1 MIPAAPTVPS
11 ASRAAPARAPGGRR
25 AIALA
30 SGAVVACAAATL
42 GLGVE
47 LNRTRLALQADGVLE
62 FNFVQQLD
70 HDFDALAHAL
80 ADRLRADP
88 ADAALVAAT
97 EAAWRTR
104 FDVLWSAVVT
114 IDPAW
119 AGEVLDAPE
128 GYASV
133 AGMRRFVNG
142 LDADLAAGPPELAR
156 LETARR
162 DARALSG
169 EVYEVGLAMYQAKG
183 ALRDRVSERLD
194 RLSLALWFSGGGFA
208 LAGLA
213 LFVLLWRAT
222 RRAERLVDETRE
234 ARDRLDAARVEL
246 TDTDLAR
253 RSQSRFLAQAT
264 HDLRQPLQALQYYLA
279 ALEAHVPG
287 TRGRDILARIGRST
301 DAAHRLLTE
310 LLDIS
315 KLDAGVLEAHRA
327 PTELSEVLGRL
338 HDSMRPQ
345 AEARGLD
352 LVVERTELVVDT
364 DGLLL
369 GRILGN
375 LLSNALAYTREGRVT
390 VGVERVAPAGPDGS
404 GGPGEPGRVV
414 VAVED
419 TGIGIPAHERE
430 AIFDEYYRLDG
441 PDRDPERGIGIGLA
455 IVRRLARL
463 LDIPVRVES
472 EPGRG
477 TRFELALPLAD
488 VDPDAPARGRAAPG
502 DPDRAATGTTTGTT
516 TGTGTGAGAGAG
528 AATGTVRPGVG
539 PEGLAGLVVLVVDDE
554 PDVLAATAT
563 LLGQQ
568 GCRVLAAGDAD
579 EAIGRLVTTGLV
591 PDLVLAD
598 HRLRDGRTGVEA
610 IERVR
615 DEVNR
620 EVPALVVTGD
630 TAPARLREAAASG
643 LPLLHKPVDA
653 ARLFEALRA
662 DVRAGATATAPAAVP
677 SVGA

>member
-1 MIPAAPTVPS
+1 MSPTAPALPGPP
-11 ASRAAPARAPGGRR
+11 ASGAAPARVPGSRR

-70 HDFDALAHAL
+70 HDFDAFAHAV

-119 AGEVLDAPE
+119 AGEVLEAPD
-128 GYASV
+128 GHASV
-133 AGMRRFVNG
+133 AGMRRFVDG
-142 LDADLAAGPPELAR
+142 LDADLAAGPPGPAR
-156 LETARR
+156 LEAARR
-162 DARALSG
+162 GARALSG

-213 LFVLLWRAT
+213 LFALLWRAT

-234 ARDRLDAARVEL
+234 ARDRLDAARVQL

-253 RSQSRFLAQAT
+253 RSQNRFLAQAT

-327 PTELSEVLGRL
+327 PTELSEVLERL

-345 AEARGLD
+345 AEARGLE
-352 LVVERTELVVDT
+352 LVVGRTELVVDT

-390 VGVERVAPAGPDGS
+390 VAVERVATPDPAGPH
-404 GGPGEPGRVV
+404 GPAEPGRVV
-414 VAVED
+414 LAVED

-488 VDPDAPARGRAAPG
+488 VDADASPRRRAAS
-502 DPDRAATGTTTGTT
+502 
-516 TGTGTGAGAGAG
+516 G
-528 AATGTVRPGVG
+528 AATATFGPGVG

-563 LLGQQ
+563 LLGQE
-568 GCRVLAAGDAD
+568 GCRVIAAGDAD
-579 EAIGRLVTTGLV
+579 EAIERLVATALV
-591 PDLVLAD
+591 PDLILAD
-598 HRLRDGRTGVEA
+598 HRLRDGRTGVEV

-653 ARLFEALRA
+653 ARLFEAVRA
-662 DVRAGATATAPAAVP
+662 DARAGASAGPRIGVPADAPP
-677 SVGA
+677 VGA